1 MICGARCDSSAS
13 ARAPR
18 CLRGDDPE
26 ADGSIASVAVM
37 VGGGDDGRR
46 SGSSAGTRRPPA
58 ISIADNDLPDAVY
71 IDGDLS
77 SGGSGRSG
85 TGRRVVIVDDD
96 GPGTSRPNSTRRS
109 VDQRSRERRGAIS
122 RRLRGRRARVVGIVA
137 GGGVVVVVALAVL
150 GSSLFGV
157 RTEDVRVTGNVYTD
171 PARLAEIIDAVVGT
185 PVVLV
190 DTVDMER
197 EIAEIPWVDDVTVR
211 TDLPNGL
218 RIDIRERRP
227 VASFPASDGLFRVLD
242 PEGRVLDV
250 IAGWPFEYLL
260 IIVAD
265 DVVLSAGEF
274 APPGPAAAARLA
286 DIVTGSV
293 RDRVAQIEV
302 DAAGDD
308 LRLVLDDSTV
318 VRLGAARELFPKLV
332 RLETVLSAGSAAPG
346 SIIDVSTDEVTIS
359 G

>member
-1 MICGARCDSSAS
+1 
-13 ARAPR
+13 
-18 CLRGDDPE
+18 
-26 ADGSIASVAVM
+26 M
-37 VGGGDDGRR
+37 VGGGDGGRR
-46 SGSSAGTRRPPA
+46 SGSSSGSRRPPS
-58 ISIADNDLPDAVY
+58 ISITDDDLPDAVY

-77 SGGSGRSG
+77 SVGSGRPKA
-85 TGRRVVIVDDD
+85 GRRVVIIDDE
-96 GPGTSRPNSTRRS
+96 GPATPVPGATRRPGESRP
-109 VDQRSRERRGAIS
+109 RERRGAIL
-122 RRLRGRRARVVGIVA
+122 RRVGGRRSRVLIVVI
-137 GGGVVVVVALAVL
+137 GALALTVAALALL
-150 GSSLFGV
+150 GSSVFGV
-157 RTEDVRVTGNVYTD
+157 RTEDVRVSGNVYTD
-171 PARLAEIIDAVVGT
+171 PVRLAEIIDSVAGT

-190 DTVDMER
+190 DTDSMER
-197 EIAEIPWVDDVTVR
+197 TIAEIPWVDDVTVR

-242 PEGRVLDV
+242 PQGRVLDV

-260 IIVAD
+260 IVVAD
-265 DVVLSAGEF
+265 DVALSAGEF
-274 APPGPAAAARLA
+274 APAGPAAAARLA

-302 DAAGDD
+302 DAAGND
-308 LRLVLDDSTV
+308 LRLVLDDATI

-332 RLETVLSAGSAAPG
+332 RLETVLSAGSATPG

>member
-1 MICGARCDSSAS
+1 M
-13 ARAPR
+13 
-18 CLRGDDPE
+18 
-26 ADGSIASVAVM
+26 
-37 VGGGDDGRR
+37 
-46 SGSSAGTRRPPA
+46 
-58 ISIADNDLPDAVY
+58 
-71 IDGDLS
+71 
-77 SGGSGRSG
+77 
-85 TGRRVVIVDDD
+85 
-96 GPGTSRPNSTRRS
+96 
-109 VDQRSRERRGAIS
+109 
-122 RRLRGRRARVVGIVA
+122 VGIVA

-227 VASFPASDGLFRVLD
+227 VSSFPASDGLFRVLD